1 MIAVR
6 PKPAPALVGAPRE
19 HGASLHQPTRAPS
32 PHRCRL
38 CTANDMDALVE
49 EIAATMWESRRDGV
63 MESRVWADAGE
74 YWQKP
79 FREMAR
85 GVAESL
91 RG

>member
-1 MIAVR
+1 
-6 PKPAPALVGAPRE
+6 
-19 HGASLHQPTRAPS
+19 
-32 PHRCRL
+32 
-38 CTANDMDALVE
+38 MDALVE

-91 RG
+91 LIR